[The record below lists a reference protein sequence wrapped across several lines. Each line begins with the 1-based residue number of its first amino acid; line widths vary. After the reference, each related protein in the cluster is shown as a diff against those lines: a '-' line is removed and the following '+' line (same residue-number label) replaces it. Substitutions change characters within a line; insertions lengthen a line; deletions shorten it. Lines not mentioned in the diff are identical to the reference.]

1 MREVGQL
8 LGPER
13 VDRGLEPGTAGGFN
27 IAGCE
32 IGQDPITKLWEDDNS
47 G

>member
-1 MREVGQL
+1 MREAGQL

-13 VDRGLEPGTAGGFN
+13 VDRGLEPGFN

-32 IGQDPITKLWEDDNS
+32 IGQDPITNLWEDDNS